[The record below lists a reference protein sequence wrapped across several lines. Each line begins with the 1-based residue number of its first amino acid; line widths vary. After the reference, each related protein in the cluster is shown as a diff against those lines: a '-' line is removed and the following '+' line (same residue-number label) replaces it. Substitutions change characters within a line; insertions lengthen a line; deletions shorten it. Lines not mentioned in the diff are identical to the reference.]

1 MGSDESLKEIN
12 TAHSLGG
19 SLRIKCRKGAL
30 RTDCNPGIYWD
41 KALFLIGHLKSP
53 LLHLLAMAAF
63 TNFGFALL
71 SALVNH

>member
-30 RTDCNPGIYWD
+30 RTGCYPGIYWD
-41 KALFLIGHLKSP
+41 KALFLIGHPKSS
-53 LLHLLAMAAF
+53 LLQLLAMAVF
-63 TNFGFALL
+63 TNFSFALL
-71 SALVNH
+71 SVVNS

>member
-53 LLHLLAMAAF
+53 LLHLLAMVAF

-71 SALVNH
+71 SALVNR

>member
-30 RTDCNPGIYWD
+30 RTDCYPGIHQD
-41 KALFLIGHLKSP
+41 KELFLIGHLKSS
-53 LLHLLAMAAF
+53 LLQLLGLGAF
-63 TNFGFALL
+63 TNFSFALL
-71 SALVNH
+71 SALVNS

>member
-1 MGSDESLKEIN
+1 MGSDESLKDIN

-30 RTDCNPGIYWD
+30 RTGCLPGIYWD
-41 KALFLIGHLKSP
+41 KAFFLIGHLKSS
-53 LLHLLAMAAF
+53 LLQLLAMAAF

-71 SALVNH
+71 SALVNS